1 MAGGGDRDL
10 GGPVPGRL
18 VRRRA
23 LVLIVLALPALPL
36 ASAVD
41 PYVVL
46 LDWQEGHSAVGTT
59 PLLVTPLA
67 AQLPFNVTDCHRAL
81 LLDLL
86 YDPEEFALNA
96 QGVGEVA
103 LLYDFLVET
112 WRGEERVSRVRV
124 RSPGYGI
131 GLGVTAEGG
140 GHEIHLA
147 LANGAD
153 VRWEARVRGRSL
165 PDEPAC
171 WPQLR
176 INEVEANP
184 AGIDAGKEWIEIFN
198 ADTERHDLSGWLVV
212 ATHGTPVSTTIPAGF
227 ALGPGDRKLLL
238 LTDGQTLDNEN
249 ETVELWDGL
258 GRRIDVTPALSD
270 PYNDNRTWQRSPDGS
285 ATWAF
290 APATPPP

>member
-1 MAGGGDRDL
+1 MEAIGIWGDWSL
-10 GGPVPGRL
+10 ARL
-18 VRRRA
+18 VRR
-23 LVLIVLALPALPL
+23 LFWLVLALLVLPP

-46 LDWQEGHSAVGTT
+46 LDWQEGHSLVGTT

-67 AQLPFNVTDCHRAL
+67 QRFPFNVTDCHRAL

-86 YDPEEFALNA
+86 YDPEELSAGA

-112 WRGEERVSRVRV
+112 WRGDERVSSVRV
-124 RSPGYGI
+124 RAPGYSV
-131 GLGVTAEGG
+131 GLGTTQEGG
-140 GHEIHLA
+140 GHELRLS

-153 VRWEARVRGRSL
+153 VHWQARVRGRSI

-184 AGIDAGKEWIEIFN
+184 AGIDAGNEWIEIFN
-198 ADTERHDLSGWLVV
+198 ADTQAYDLSGWLVV
-212 ATHGTPVSTTIPAGF
+212 ATHGTPVTITLPSGLVVEPGAR
-227 ALGPGDRKLLL
+227 ALVAFK
-238 LTDGQTLDNEN
+238 DGQTLDNEN
-249 ETVELWDGL
+249 ETVELWDGI
-258 GRRIDVTPALSD
+258 GRRIDATPALTD
-270 PYNDNRTWQRSPDGS
+270 GHNDGRTWQRSPDGS
-285 ATWAF
+285 ATWQF
-290 APATPPP
+290 APATPP